1 MVTHCKIGQSFRDM
15 YDYRDKSNV
24 SVTGSP
30 VAEGGSTQ
38 HTARSKNGKKH
49 IVKRRLSEAEQACSR
64 SNPNKPTVKP
74 HQNSENKGKQPSKQ
88 RKRNDPILTC
98 LKQIETGFSS
108 ENMESRRKVE
118 EGRP

>member
-1 MVTHCKIGQSFRDM
+1 MSLSQALQKLR
-15 YDYRDKSNV
+15 
-24 SVTGSP
+24 
-30 VAEGGSTQ
+30 VAELSTL
-38 HTARSKNGKKH
+38 HGARTVKSTN
-49 IVKRRLSEAEQACSR
+49 IVKRHLSEAEQACSR

-88 RKRNDPILTC
+88 QKRNDPILTC
-98 LKQIETGFSS
+98 LKQLEMGFSS